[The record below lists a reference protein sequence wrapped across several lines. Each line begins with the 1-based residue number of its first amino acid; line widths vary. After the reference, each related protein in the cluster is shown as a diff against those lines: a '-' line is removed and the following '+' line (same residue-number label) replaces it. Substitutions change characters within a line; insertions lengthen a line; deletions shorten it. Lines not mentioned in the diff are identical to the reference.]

1 MGANRTS
8 VMNVS
13 EEREMKLR
21 TRTMDKTERN
31 MIVFS
36 ILFMVILLIL
46 S

>member
-1 MGANRTS
+1 LGANRTS